1 MAGDSQDDAPR
12 AGEVYFELLRA
23 PNALRLVAIDAAT
36 GIEVTVMGPVN
47 ASRDDLERIA
57 LRKLQRRIEAGRQ
70 TPRPPDDGKLA

>member
-1 MAGDSQDDAPR
+1 MAGDSHDDAPR

-36 GIEVTVMGPVN
+36 GTEVTVMGPVN

-57 LRKLQRRIEAGRQ
+57 LRKLHRRIESERETPAPTGR
-70 TPRPPDDGKLA
+70 GKLA

>member
-1 MAGDSQDDAPR
+1 MAGDSRDDAPR

-36 GIEVTVMGPVN
+36 GTEVTVMGPIN

-57 LRKLQRRIEAGRQ
+57 LRKLRRRIEAEQKTPPPPGR
-70 TPRPPDDGKLA
+70 GKLA

>member
-1 MAGDSQDDAPR
+1 MAGDSHDDTPR

-36 GIEVTVMGPVN
+36 GTEVTVMGPVN

-57 LRKLQRRIEAGRQ
+57 LRKLQRRIESEQVTPPPTGR
-70 TPRPPDDGKLA
+70 GKLA

>member
-36 GIEVTVMGPVN
+36 GTEVTVMGPVN

-57 LRKLQRRIEAGRQ
+57 LRKLQRRIEAQ
-70 TPRPPDDGKLA
+70 QKTPRPPGDGKLA